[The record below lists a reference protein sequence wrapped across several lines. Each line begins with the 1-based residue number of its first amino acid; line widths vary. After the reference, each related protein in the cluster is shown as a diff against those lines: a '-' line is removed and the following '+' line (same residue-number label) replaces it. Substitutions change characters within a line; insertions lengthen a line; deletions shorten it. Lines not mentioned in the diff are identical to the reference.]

1 MEVSESTAGARS
13 SIPFGLTTYLK
24 ARMVGSYVYPRGKR
38 TAGTAP
44 RHAGP
49 AHLAHAGIRPA
60 ARARHRAGHSTNIG
74 RCAARGTRSALS
86 RPPAAGSAR
95 VDCRSLGHFGK

>member
-1 MEVSESTAGARS
+1 MEVSESTGGARS

-24 ARMVGSYVYPRGKR
+24 ARRLGLYVYPRGKR
-38 TAGTAP
+38 TAGAVAG
-44 RHAGP
+44 HAGP

-60 ARARHRAGHSTNIG
+60 ARAGHRAGHSTNIG

-95 VDCRSLGHFGK
+95 VDCR

>member
-1 MEVSESTAGARS
+1 MEVSESTGGARS

-24 ARMVGSYVYPRGKR
+24 ARRVGSYVYPRGKR
-38 TAGTAP
+38 TADTAP

-49 AHLAHAGIRPA
+49 SHLADAGIWPA

-74 RCAARGTRSALS
+74 RCTAGRTRRALS
-86 RPPAAGSAR
+86 RPAVHQIGRAH
-95 VDCRSLGHFGK
+95 V